1 MFSPQLNTAANLI
14 YRLTFLRLT
23 IFLILLLW
31 SLGILY
37 YLLFTQTN
45 NILAE
50 FFFANLY
57 STVCHQQSEKCISIG
72 SAQMLVCAR
81 CAGIYF
87 GALITGLSIFS
98 LKSIQLN
105 EKLLFMTLL
114 ILCSDVLFVAIGIY
128 NYSKIISFTTG
139 LLFGG
144 SVYAYLMKEIETLF
158 FIQKSISINEK

>member
-1 MFSPQLNTAANLI
+1 MFSLRLNTAANLN
-14 YRLTFLRLT
+14 YRFTFFRLT
-23 IFLILLLW
+23 IFILLLLW
-31 SLGILY
+31 SMGILY
-37 YLLFTQTN
+37 YFLFTQTY

-72 SAQMLVCAR
+72 STYMLVCAR

-98 LKSIQLN
+98 LRSVQLN
-105 EKLLFMTLL
+105 EKLLFITLL
-114 ILCSDVLFVAIGIY
+114 FLCADVLLVTIGIY

-144 SVYAYLMKEIETLF
+144 SVYAYLMKEIENLF
-158 FIQKSISINEK
+158 FTSKNNINK